1 MLTGWYH
8 QTTNLVGEKEDDK
21 QKSTLHSITFQRHDE
36 MKDLKKYIIGLVLS
50 MDKKKFIENSPVKS
64 LVLMEES
71 IEVWRDQTP
80 R

>member
-21 QKSTLHSITFQRHDE
+21 QESTLHSITFQRHDE

-50 MDKKKFIENSPVKS
+50 IDKKSS
-64 LVLMEES
+64 
-71 IEVWRDQTP
+71 
-80 R
+80 